1 MAHNSAEAPQ
11 FVFFTN
17 NSGAVVV
24 NLNELVFGKNVKNG
38 SALHFRDAS
47 ELLVTETA
55 EDVQEIL
62 QRIFGNRPEFRANEN
77 TGNPRPVERNVDR
90 NVERSNSER
99 NPVDRNIDRNT
110 GERYDNPREPRS
122 RGRKFQRNTEAFSED
137 GFADDF

>member
-1 MAHNSAEAPQ
+1 MAQHNNAAAPQ

-24 NLNELVFGKNVKNG
+24 NLNELVFVKNVKNG

-62 QRIFGNRPEFRANEN
+62 HRIFGDRPEFKANEN
-77 TGNPRPVERNVDR
+77 TGNPRP
-90 NVERSNSER
+90 
-99 NPVDRNIDRNT
+99 
-110 GERYDNPREPRS
+110 PREIAPPRDIDPRS
-122 RGRKFQRNTEAFSED
+122 GDSRGEEHYESPREHRGGGRGRRFRKNDAFSDD
-137 GFADDF
+137 GYGDDF